1 MTDAGDCESVFANIF
16 IRRDY
21 GKMYD
26 YEFRSIG
33 VQMFVLCNNK
43 SYEMKIKLIRTSIF
57 NNYPLSRWRPGIDTA
72 LKCRFN
78 YQLCSVFL
86 TISRWQDSQ
95 KIFFTV
101 KYLNRIFQLSV
112 ASSSDSFPSS
122 VASPRQNELQLLG
135 IVWLFHCS
143 HFKLQRGRLLHF

>member
-26 YEFRSIG
+26 YEFRSTG

-78 YQLCSVFL
+78 YQLCNVFL

-95 KIFFTV
+95 KIFF
-101 KYLNRIFQLSV
+101 YSQIF
-112 ASSSDSFPSS
+112 
-122 VASPRQNELQLLG
+122 E
-135 IVWLFHCS
+135 S
-143 HFKLQRGRLLHF
+143 HFSTISCLVKRFFSFVGGISATK